1 MPQYK
6 FENTESGE
14 VWEEFM
20 SIAGRE
26 QYLKENPHVKQLVN
40 WRGGDITSSSQKDGE
55 MAAVAVEHYKVG
67 GTRLQNGL
75 RQYLPDSAREF

>member
-20 SIAGRE
+20 SISGRE
-26 QYLKENPHVKQLVN
+26 RYLEENPHIKQLVN
-40 WRGGDITSSSQKDGE
+40 WRGGDITSSSQKDSE

-75 RQYLPDSAREF
+75 KQYLPDSAREF